1 MRALNALII
10 LVFTIG
16 FFTFCMLMSQLCA
29 VIVIIYTL
37 EETVNYEFNL
47 TML

>member
-10 LVFTIG
+10 LVFTID
-16 FFTFCMLMSQLCA
+16 FLTICMLMSQLYA
-29 VIVIIYTL
+29 DIVIISTL
-37 EETVNYEFNL
+37 EKNVNYEFNL